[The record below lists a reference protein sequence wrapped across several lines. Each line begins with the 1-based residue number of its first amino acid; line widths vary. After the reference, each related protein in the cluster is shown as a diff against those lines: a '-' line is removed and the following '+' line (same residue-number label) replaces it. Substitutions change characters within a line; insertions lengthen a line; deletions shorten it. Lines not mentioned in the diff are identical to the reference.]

1 MPLSVLVVDDDERFR
16 GLARRILAGGG
27 YRVDSEASSVSD
39 ALQQAAR
46 HRPDLVLLDIGLPD
60 GDGVDLSRQLA
71 AMPWAMRVVLVSA
84 DSDATTQQSAID
96 AGAVGFVAK
105 SELSQTVLDALLSS
119 G

>member
-1 MPLSVLVVDDDERFR
+1 MPLSVLVVDDDDRFR
-16 GLARRILAGGG
+16 GLAKRILASGG

-60 GDGVDLSRQLA
+60 GDGVDLSRQLTA
-71 AMPWAMRVVLVSA
+71 LPWAMRVVLVSA
-84 DSDATTQQSAID
+84 DSDATTQQSAKD

-105 SELSQTVLDALLSS
+105 SELSRAVLDALLNS